1 MWNNKVKKYQKS
13 IIIIFKKYWQY
24 IKIVVISLIEGGRKM
39 IHIKID
45 EHLKQEL
52 ESEAK
57 LKGLSLN
64 AYIRMLLI
72 ERKK

>member
-1 MWNNKVKKYQKS
+1 
-13 IIIIFKKYWQY
+13 
-24 IKIVVISLIEGGRKM
+24 M

-45 EHLKQEL
+45 EELKEQL
-52 ESEAK
+52 EKEAK
-57 LKGLSLN
+57 AKGLSLN